1 MLVVVVIIA
10 VVVLTGMKSVVDAIT
25 KIILDYFIK

>member
-10 VVVLTGMKSVVDAIT
+10 VVVLIGMKSVCDAIT